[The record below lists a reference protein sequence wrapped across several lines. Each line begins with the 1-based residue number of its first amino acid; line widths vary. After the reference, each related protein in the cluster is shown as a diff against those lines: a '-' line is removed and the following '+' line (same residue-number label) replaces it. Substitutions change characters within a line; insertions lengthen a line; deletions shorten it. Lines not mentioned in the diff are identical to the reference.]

1 MGRRHYFVIY
11 LYDYLVKSS
20 SSSKNNMRIINLN
33 DTLPEP
39 N

>member
-1 MGRRHYFVIY
+1 MGRRQNFVNH

>member
-1 MGRRHYFVIY
+1 MGRRQHFVIY

-20 SSSKNNMRIINLN
+20 SSSENNMRIFNLN